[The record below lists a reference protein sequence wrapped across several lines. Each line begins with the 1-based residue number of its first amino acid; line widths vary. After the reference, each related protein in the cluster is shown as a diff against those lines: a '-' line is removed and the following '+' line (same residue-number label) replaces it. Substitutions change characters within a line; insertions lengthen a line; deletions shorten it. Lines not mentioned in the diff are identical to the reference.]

1 MKKLSTILLML
12 LGMICTQLYAVQLNS
27 IYPEKPVD
35 PEAFYF
41 TPENYQIKADGKM
54 DVSDALQAAI
64 NQVKKERNFGI
75 LFIPEGKYKI
85 SKTIYIPGAIR
96 LIGYGEKRPEFI
108 LAKNSPGF
116 QEEVPTDKGKA
127 NYMFWFTSRDGGKRT
142 DTP

>member
-75 LFIPEGKYKI
+75 LFY
-85 SKTIYIPGAIR
+85 S
-96 LIGYGEKRPEFI
+96 
-108 LAKNSPGF
+108 
-116 QEEVPTDKGKA
+116 
-127 NYMFWFTSRDGGKRT
+127 
-142 DTP
+142 